1 MVETTKV
8 ALTITSGP
16 WDAGQV
22 SDFLHQTVIPIRL
35 GSLRIDEQGRP
46 SPVVQS
52 LWFAYRDEALWCATQ
67 AAAALVARLRRDA
80 AVGFEIC
87 GDVPPYRGVRG
98 SGRAEVIPE
107 AEDVLRELISRYGQQ
122 GTPLADWLL
131 GRLASEVAIR
141 ISDLRI
147 STWDYSAR
155 MAR

>member
-1 MVETTKV
+1 
-8 ALTITSGP
+8 
-16 WDAGQV
+16 
-22 SDFLHQTVIPIRL
+22 
-35 GSLRIDEQGRP
+35 
-46 SPVVQS
+46 
-52 LWFAYRDEALWCATQ
+52 
-67 AAAALVARLRRDA
+67 
-80 AVGFEIC
+80 
-87 GDVPPYRGVRG
+87 VPPYRGVRG